1 MILANI
7 PIVLGQRQFVKRVN
21 KEGFIVGDLVQLII
35 FGVMALV
42 IFMKL
47 REVLGRRTGEEKERP
62 SLIQEPQE
70 REEEPSNV
78 IPLDANRQQD
88 WTLPRKNMSN
98 VDVEQKLRQFNKI
111 DPSFDPNAFIQGAK
125 SAYGM
130 IMEAYAGGDT
140 QTLKMLM
147 RNDVYEAFEEAIQ
160 EREQKGQKLLHDI
173 VGITAAR
180 VAVVELEGT
189 IATIGMDFDV
199 EVLIHLTDLEG
210 NTLEGSPQ
218 TVQSSREHWEF
229 EKDLNDSN
237 PNWTL
242 IETSPRS

>member
-111 DPSFDPNAFIQGAK
+111 DPLYK
-125 SAYGM
+125 
-130 IMEAYAGGDT
+130 
-140 QTLKMLM
+140 
-147 RNDVYEAFEEAIQ
+147 
-160 EREQKGQKLLHDI
+160 
-173 VGITAAR
+173 AR
-180 VAVVELEGT
+180 SQHMA
-189 IATIGMDFDV
+189 
-199 EVLIHLTDLEG
+199 
-210 NTLEGSPQ
+210 
-218 TVQSSREHWEF
+218 
-229 EKDLNDSN
+229 
-237 PNWTL
+237 
-242 IETSPRS
+242 